1 MMKGAQRIW
10 DEARAAP
17 APGGAG
23 PGGFAI
29 FLDAKPLR
37 VPGGGPLIL
46 PTRPL
51 AEAIA
56 REWGSR
62 PKGERI
68 GADDLLLTRLA
79 ATAQERIAPAPGP
92 TIAAI
97 AAYGGSDLLCYR
109 AAEPEALVRRQD
121 AMWQPWLDWAAREL
135 GAPLRITTGV
145 MPLAQDPS
153 ALAALGSAVA
163 AASVPALAALGLVVP
178 ALGSLV
184 LGLAL
189 IRGRIGAAEAA
200 NASLLD
206 EMFQAELWGEDP
218 LAAERRDA
226 IRVEIA
232 IATRYV
238 ALAEAGK

>member
-1 MMKGAQRIW
+1 MKGARRIW

-17 APGGAG
+17 APNDATL
-23 PGGFAI
+23 GGFAI

-37 VPGGGPLIL
+37 VPGGGALIL

-56 REWGSR
+56 REWESR

-79 ATAQERIAPAPGP
+79 ATAQERIAPAPEP
-92 TIAAI
+92 TIASI

-109 AAEPEALVRRQD
+109 AAEPEALARRQE
-121 AMWQPWLDWAAREL
+121 AVWQPWLDWAAREL
-135 GAPLRITTGV
+135 GASLKITTGV
-145 MPLAQDPS
+145 MPLPQDPA
-153 ALAALGSAVA
+153 ALAALRAAVA
-163 AASVPALAALGLVVP
+163 AASVPALAALGLAVP

-189 IRGRIGAAEAA
+189 IRGRLGAAEAA
-200 NASLLD
+200 DASLLD
-206 EMFQAELWGEDP
+206 EMFQAELWGEDE

-226 IRVEIA
+226 IRAEIA
-232 IATRYV
+232 IAARY
-238 ALAEAGK
+238 ASLAEAPK